1 MTGVRSC
8 YDKEIN
14 NLAYYL
20 PCTAINFT
28 EVEFLADILKSR
40 ANECFDSFPKDL
52 QVMIKDLDR
61 M

>member
-8 YDKEIN
+8 YDEEIN

-20 PCTAINFT
+20 PCATSLRM
-28 EVEFLADILKSR
+28 EFLADILKSR

-52 QVMIKDLDR
+52 QVMVKD
-61 M
+61 

>member
-8 YDKEIN
+8 YDEEIN

-28 EVEFLADILKSR
+28 EDGILGGHF
-40 ANECFDSFPKDL
+40 EEPCFDSFPKDL
-52 QVMIKDLDR
+52 QVMIKDLGR
-61 M
+61 I